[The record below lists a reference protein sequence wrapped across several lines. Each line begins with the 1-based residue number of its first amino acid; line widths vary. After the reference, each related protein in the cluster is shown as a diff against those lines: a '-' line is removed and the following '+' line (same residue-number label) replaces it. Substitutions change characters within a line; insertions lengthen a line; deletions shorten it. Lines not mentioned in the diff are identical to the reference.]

1 MISLEKLRSMEM
13 CPLAGKCPPLEGI
26 QSVKSSCGSGSTA
39 PGGGCQLECEQ
50 TGVQLTDESY
60 ANLLCKEGEDGPT
73 WFKENGGKV
82 TLKEIK
88 NKDLCNSNKCPII
101 SGISGVKT
109 NCSSEPSK
117 KGDLCLLEC
126 EETGQEI
133 TEKEFKLLKCKRT
146 FDPSTGA
153 DKTEWHTMKN
163 IVVTVDELKSK
174 DLCPGSGDKC
184 PALNG
189 ITGVKTSCANE
200 TTNVD
205 GKCQLECEQEG
216 VELTEERFKTLV
228 CKEDIKG
235 GVSWHTEDA
244 GIKVTLQELKDME
257 LCPSDTCPP
266 LNGITGVKTS
276 CANET
281 TNVDGKCQLECE
293 QEGVELTEERFKT
306 LVCKEGIKGGV
317 SWHTEDAG
325 IKVTLNEL
333 KNMTLCPGG
342 GNKTDCPPITEVPR
356 VNSSCPENRT
366 PVDKSCQLKCKDSGL
381 TINETYSTID
391 CLLLEDGSAEW
402 HVNDVKTTVEEL
414 RKKELC
420 PPKSFC
426 VELMSWKDVS
436 VDCSDKEDEPLAK
449 DKVPK
454 DGHCHLACT
463 NGQNITDAY
472 EVLHCKEIDGELKFL
487 RKNDSQPIVRE
498 VLAKMEFCKP
508 PAGTI
513 MRTHSKRNCV

>member
-26 QSVKSSCGSGSTA
+26 QSVKSSCGSGPTA

-50 TGVQLTDESY
+50 TGVQMTDESY
-60 ANLLCKEGEDGPT
+60 ANLLCKEDEDGPS

-82 TLKEIK
+82 TIKEIK

-133 TEKEFKLLKCKRT
+133 AEKEFKLLKCKRT

-228 CKEDIKG
+228 CKED
-235 GVSWHTEDA
+235 
-244 GIKVTLQELKDME
+244 
-257 LCPSDTCPP
+257 
-266 LNGITGVKTS
+266 
-276 CANET
+276 
-281 TNVDGKCQLECE
+281 
-293 QEGVELTEERFKT
+293 
-306 LVCKEGIKGGV
+306 IKGGV

>member
-1 MISLEKLRSMEM
+1 MITLEKLRSIEM
-13 CPLAGKCPPLEGI
+13 CPLAGKCPPLTGI
-26 QSVKSSCGSGSTA
+26 QSVKSSCASGPTA
-39 PGGGCQLECEQ
+39 PGGECQLECEQ
-50 TGVQLTDESY
+50 AGIELTDQSFSK
-60 ANLLCKEGEDGPT
+60 LRCSLDDKGRPS
-73 WFKENGGKV
+73 WSKENGKKV
-82 TLKEIK
+82 TLREIK
-88 NKDLCNSNKCPII
+88 NMDLCNANKCPII
-101 SGISGVKT
+101 SGISGVQT
-109 NCSSEPSK
+109 NCSTEPSK

-228 CKEDIKG
+228 CKED
-235 GVSWHTEDA
+235 
-244 GIKVTLQELKDME
+244 
-257 LCPSDTCPP
+257 
-266 LNGITGVKTS
+266 
-276 CANET
+276 
-281 TNVDGKCQLECE
+281 
-293 QEGVELTEERFKT
+293 
-306 LVCKEGIKGGV
+306 IKGGV